1 MTTIQPSP
9 PTYHHRHHQ
18 HSHHPFAVSTTTDAP
33 TPPPLIAIIISSGR
47 VFVSL
52 GLHSNKGACGF
63 VISTKEGA
71 LGLKP
76 PQHHLGQGGVR
87 LGWQPPP
94 WVAVGG
100 SHRHKGVFVGCGFT
114 TVRVRLVWHGL
125 GSANRSATSMCSW
138 RGHLRGVHIHYCPGV
153 LGGDTCDGTYMV
165 SSLAIL
171 PVVFLREPPGDGYI
185 TKSMSQRHEL

>member
-52 GLHSNKGACGF
+52 GLHSNKGAYGF

-76 PQHHLGQGGVR
+76 PQHHLGQPG
-87 LGWQPPP
+87 
-94 WVAVGG
+94 
-100 SHRHKGVFVGCGFT
+100 
-114 TVRVRLVWHGL
+114 GL
-125 GSANRSATSMCSW
+125 GSRGGGKPRRVCWFAGFTAGGCWVLAAKQPLAAFGFELGLTAGCSLVGFGSRVSTTKGCVGFSSQQGCVGLGFIAGRVFGSAIKAATMGWVRWAAAAMGSG
-138 RGHLRGVHIHYCPGV
+138 R
-153 LGGDTCDGTYMV
+153 
-165 SSLAIL
+165 
-171 PVVFLREPPGDGYI
+171 VVG
-185 TKSMSQRHEL
+185 